1 MYRVMIVDDEAKS
14 RINIKHMLEWKSLD
28 CVILALAENGEEAMR
43 IFKEAAPQIIITDIN
58 LQNYNGIEFIQEIK
72 KESNATQVIV
82 ISESCDYFSVRAAM
96 KAGAFEYLLKK
107 TLQKESLRQA
117 IEEAKMRYR
126 RKQAVAEQHE
136 TTIADYLR
144 HYFILVKNRLPIAED
159 KKAVLLQ
166 SNVFDPFRNTYRLV
180 YFRVDHI
187 NEYYQCHHEAYE
199 EIRRHLQEML
209 ESSIA
214 DNHKYV
220 ISFITNHSGAILFQ
234 GCESKQLIKTCYM
247 LMRNITQCLNLPI
260 SITISEEN
268 NQLNQVFAI
277 FRALMDQHEMRFYVG
292 AGALMQLTQTAGFQ
306 SLTLEDIEFHS
317 RLLDAVNVR
326 DFNEVR
332 NIHHEIMK
340 YAKENVIAPKNLL
353 DYEIFIL
360 NNIEGN
366 ELNKGVKLNF
376 EFQAGINEIQRCET
390 LVQLDQLLLDIY
402 NRIEQW
408 LKDDCSNRY
417 GKDITEIINY
427 VENNYT
433 QKITLKMLATKFGI
447 NESYLSRMFKNQ
459 TGKNLIYYVNEK
471 KMHKARE
478 LLGNPH
484 MMIKEAAYAVGYD
497 DQFYFNKLFKR
508 FFQVSPTEFRR
519 RIQAQK
525 QEERNN

>member
-1 MYRVMIVDDEAKS
+1 M
-14 RINIKHMLEWKSLD
+14 
-28 CVILALAENGEEAMR
+28 
-43 IFKEAAPQIIITDIN
+43 
-58 LQNYNGIEFIQEIK
+58 
-72 KESNATQVIV
+72 
-82 ISESCDYFSVRAAM
+82 
-96 KAGAFEYLLKK
+96 
-107 TLQKESLRQA
+107 
-117 IEEAKMRYR
+117 
-126 RKQAVAEQHE
+126 
-136 TTIADYLR
+136 
-144 HYFILVKNRLPIAED
+144 
-159 KKAVLLQ
+159 
-166 SNVFDPFRNTYRLV
+166 
-180 YFRVDHI
+180 
-187 NEYYQCHHEAYE
+187 
-199 EIRRHLQEML
+199 
-209 ESSIA
+209 
-214 DNHKYV
+214 
-220 ISFITNHSGAILFQ
+220 
-234 GCESKQLIKTCYM
+234 
-247 LMRNITQCLNLPI
+247 
-260 SITISEEN
+260 
-268 NQLNQVFAI
+268 
-277 FRALMDQHEMRFYVG
+277 
-292 AGALMQLTQTAGFQ
+292 
-306 SLTLEDIEFHS
+306 
-317 RLLDAVNVR
+317 
-326 DFNEVR
+326 
-332 NIHHEIMK
+332 
-340 YAKENVIAPKNLL
+340 
-353 DYEIFIL
+353 
-360 NNIEGN
+360 
-366 ELNKGVKLNF
+366 KLNF